1 MRHIY
6 KIGIIIILV
15 ISGSAIGKSIRSDA
29 LEPVERFRLM
39 KVKGVPHE
47 INYQGW
53 LGTADDTTGVTGTYT
68 MVFKIYDAR
77 YADTAE
83 FVVYVDTAATDNDW
97 VLETSLANYL
107 RTYGDYGIALKV
119 PESTSIA
126 SGY

>member
-1 MRHIY
+1 MRYIY
-6 KIGIIIILV
+6 KIIIIAILV
-15 ISGSAIGKSIRSDA
+15 ISGPAMGKSIRSDVVQ
-29 LEPVERFRLM
+29 PMKRFGLM

-53 LGTADDTTGVTGTYT
+53 LGTADDTTGVTGTFT
-68 MVFKIYDAR
+68 MVFKIHDAR

-83 FVVYVDTAATDNDW
+83 FAVNVDTAATDNDW
-97 VLETSLANYL
+97 VLETSPANYL

-119 PESTSIA
+119 SESTSIA